1 MYEETRARVRTEKG
15 LTEEFC
21 IELGLRQGCVLSPIL
36 FCLYIS
42 ELESEF
48 RKRNIGGVKIG
59 NTRIWSLDYAD
70 DLVLLAL
77 NREALL
83 DMMDTLKKFLKIR
96 DLILSTDKS
105 KVLIYNK
112 EANEKKEIWKW
123 DGKYMEEVR
132 TFKYLGF
139 IFNAEGNYD
148 HIKELKNK
156 GVAAVK
162 AVWGLGERAY
172 RYEHK

>member
-1 MYEETRARVRTEKG
+1 M
-15 LTEEFC
+15 L
-21 IELGLRQGCVLSPIL
+21 IPIL

-42 ELESEF
+42 EF
-48 RKRNIGGVKIG
+48 RKRNIGRVKIG

-112 EANEKKEIWKW
+112 KANEKKEIWK
-123 DGKYMEEVR
+123 
-132 TFKYLGF
+132 
-139 IFNAEGNYD
+139 
-148 HIKELKNK
+148 
-156 GVAAVK
+156 
-162 AVWGLGERAY
+162 
-172 RYEHK
+172 